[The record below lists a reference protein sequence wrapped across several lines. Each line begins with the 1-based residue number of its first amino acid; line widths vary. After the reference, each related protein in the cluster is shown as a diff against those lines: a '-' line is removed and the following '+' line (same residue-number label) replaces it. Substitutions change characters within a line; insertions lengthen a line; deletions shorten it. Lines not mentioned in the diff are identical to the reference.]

1 MQRHAPEQT
10 FVVVLVAASKEEL
23 IHNFSAEK
31 MIASEILVAMYYM
44 AVKFLFEW
52 NLKGNEVTTKPTDI
66 SSTLSTRH

>member
-1 MQRHAPEQT
+1 
-10 FVVVLVAASKEEL
+10 
-23 IHNFSAEK
+23 